1 MGMAEIEGA
10 MAKIYETKEDFE
22 RDKLKEQAGR
32 LNNESLKQSGFGV
45 SLIAISLML
54 DNWFSKTKHQ
64 TALLASTT
72 VLSVVGAIEIVR
84 SWFTHSKARSLNLER
99 ERMGQGT
106 EVHLFNN
113 APQHGLNIT
122 INDEKDCYDKPKYAQ
137 NIQPTSLLEQAAK
150 SDFMINHK

>member
-1 MGMAEIEGA
+1 

-64 TALLASTT
+64 TALAVSTT
-72 VLSVVGAIEIVR
+72 VLGVVGAIEIIR
-84 SWFTHSKARSLNLER
+84 SWLTHSKARDLNLER
-99 ERMGQGT
+99 ERMGHGT
-106 EVHLFNN
+106 EIHLFND
-113 APQHGLNIT
+113 APQQGLNIAMS
-122 INDEKDCYDKPKYAQ
+122 DEKPCCDKPKYAQ

-150 SDFMINHK
+150 SDIMMNQK